1 MSRKKFLKLVSA
13 CGLSVTLAV
22 GTTAAYAD
30 LASDAK
36 YSIQINGSNFMS
48 VGFGIPSTYNVD
60 DFISSKYVYE
70 DFNVWS
76 TKRAGNVSADG
87 YDPTTSTKGGILAEV
102 DSRVKTNID
111 ELGDYTSMT
120 NGQVLPNLMSV
131 KAATYNDRVQ
141 VGWFG
146 SATDGYYGFKGN
158 NVNGGVK
165 NPIDSS
171 PNYYLGTSLI
181 GASNAADES
190 KKMPYY
196 STLDNYLNVGDWDSF
211 GGTIVVSYDYLVTL
225 SRGYA
230 SGGQVMLRNYA
241 IDRSN
246 GAIKTTFLTGLPAVW
261 YDTGF
266 SSVRTTAHG
275 GINVSDG
282 VASAKVSDQG
292 KINLSGAN
300 GELSNVAQGDW
311 VHVTVAIT
319 RDASTGKL
327 TQREYINGLPISD
340 ASGNTDL
347 VIDAKKV
354 TDSYDILD
362 KTNLNYCGIGLNI
375 ETSYTDGKWGGI
387 DNICY
392 KVYYGSDLAETSIPA
407 SRLTG
412 KGETRSVSV
421 PFEANLNLTE
431 EEKQLAPSGATEG
444 YVDLSNATVS
454 VKKCDAD
461 DVLMMGTPVSGA
473 EIDYTTKSDRAMT
486 FWGTDGTNIVTPT
499 QKKGY
504 DGSFIR
510 VGGLPV
516 LSSGENLVVTYEN
529 GVDMLGNVS
538 GGSFVVYS
546 GNEPVSFTD
555 SKFYNYFGDDVAA
568 ELKNGKYYVSSD
580 ATKLVIDSGV
590 SDKNITLK
598 DGSKTIATA
607 VYDSSDKNYVLQL
620 DAGKT
625 LAKNA
630 EYELWVDGAK
640 KTTIST
646 GDGSLAYRG
655 DATATKPK
663 VDYLN
668 TTEKSLPTLICL
680 VDNTNGTNLTAQ
692 NAVFSAGTVGT
703 IEVSG
708 SITASSKSVLVLT
721 IPDED
726 DISKDEEALSV
737 LPFDTANKTQIRGS
751 LGSAMAN
758 KEIRIFA
765 FAGGFD
771 RDNDTAILA
780 LEGGTD
786 TDYASKLKWASN
798 VMTDENG
805 DYKVTADF
813 SSLSTEDFDFVMTDG
828 TNTYLASK
836 AYGNYDDTQSAIA
849 LLNGATDVDGL
860 LRVIQDKRNELEFD
874 YELFDKYPVNQ
885 AKTAKYMYD
894 YISAEKTAG
903 RVGLVTTD
911 KATAVKLFRQFAIMA
926 AFSNSTVSDMEKI
939 DDDILDIEKPLI
951 DKWYND
957 TNGVIGDTRLTSWHT
972 SIKIALNGASFADIA
987 DFNKKFEVSLV
998 FAAVKNPETSDSL
1011 KNFLTD
1017 FSGSDYMNISTDYI
1031 TTKAVKTI
1039 SGKSYTGYTYQPV
1052 IDDLKA
1058 NAETNKYP
1066 GGGGGGG
1073 GGGSYATVVTD
1084 DETPTDKD
1092 EQTTPDDNNNKTY
1105 LFEDMKDAEWA
1116 NDAVET
1122 LAKKGIISGKGD
1134 GTFDPNGMIT
1144 REEFAK
1150 LTVELASIEVEHGDF
1165 PFADVSE
1172 DDWCYRY
1179 VKAAYKNGIVNG
1191 ISEGCFGVGMNITR
1205 QDLSVMLVNAMKLR
1219 NIKMTEAE
1227 VSFTDADEISDYAK
1241 SAVAVLTQCGAI
1253 GGYEDGS
1260 FRPNDN
1266 ATRAEAA
1273 KIIYTVLDMF
1283 E

>member
-1 MSRKKFLKLVSA
+1 MRRKKFLRLVSA
-13 CGLSVTLAV
+13 CGLSVTLAM
-22 GTTAAYAD
+22 GTTVAWAD

-36 YSIQINGSNFMS
+36 YSVQINGSNFKS
-48 VGFGIPSTYNVD
+48 ENFGIPSAYNVD

-70 DFNVWS
+70 DFNNWS
-76 TKRAGNVSADG
+76 TNRAGNVSSDG
-87 YDPTTSTKGGILAEV
+87 YDPETSTKGGILAEV
-102 DSRVKTNID
+102 DSRVKTNINK
-111 ELGDYTSMT
+111 LGDYTSMT
-120 NGQVLPNLMSV
+120 EGQVLPNLMSV
-131 KAATYNDRVQ
+131 KAAKYNDQVQ

-146 SATDGYYGFKGN
+146 SADDGYYGFKGN
-158 NVNGGVK
+158 NVNGVK
-165 NPIDSS
+165 NPIESA
-171 PNYYLGTSLI
+171 PNYYLSGSLI

-230 SGGQVMLRNYA
+230 SGGQVMLRNYG
-241 IDRSN
+241 IDRSS
-246 GAIKTTFLTGLPAVW
+246 GAVKSTFLTGLPAVW
-261 YDTGF
+261 YDTGY

-275 GINVSDG
+275 GISVSDG
-282 VASAKVSDQG
+282 AASAKVSDQG

-300 GELSNVAQGDW
+300 SELSNVAQGDW

-327 TQREYINGLPISD
+327 TQREYINGLPITD
-340 ASGNTDL
+340 ASGNAEL

-362 KTNLNYCGIGLNI
+362 KTTLNYCGIGLNI

-392 KVYYGSDLAETSIPA
+392 KVYYGSELAETSVPA

-421 PFEANLNLTE
+421 PFEAKLNLTE
-431 EEKQLAPSGATEG
+431 DEKAVAPSGATEG

-486 FWGTDGTNIVTPT
+486 CWGTDGTNVVTPT

-516 LSSGENLVVTYEN
+516 LASGENLVVTYEN
-529 GVDMLGNVS
+529 GVDMLGNTS
-538 GGSFVVYS
+538 SGSFVVYS
-546 GNEPVSFTD
+546 GNEPVSFTN

-568 ELKNGKYYVSSD
+568 ELKNGKYCVSSD

-590 SDKNITLK
+590 SDKTITLK
-598 DGSKTIATA
+598 DGSRAIATA
-607 VYDSSDKNYVLQL
+607 VYDSADEQYVLSL

-625 LAKNA
+625 LEKNKD
-630 EYELWVDGAK
+630 YELWVDGVK
-640 KTTIST
+640 KTVIST

-655 DATATKPK
+655 DASATKPK

-668 TTEKSLPTLICL
+668 TTEDSQSAVICL
-680 VDNTNGTNLTAQ
+680 VDNANGTNLTAQ
-692 NAVFSAGTVGT
+692 DAVFSAGTVGT
-703 IEVSG
+703 VEISG
-708 SITASSKSVLVLT
+708 SITATSKNVLVLT

-726 DISKDEEALSV
+726 DVSKDAKALSV
-737 LPFDTANKTQIRGS
+737 SAFDTANKTEVKGS

-758 KEIRIFA
+758 KDVEIFA
-765 FAGGFD
+765 FAGGF
-771 RDNDTAILA
+771 
-780 LEGGTD
+780 D
-786 TDYASKLKWASN
+786 TDYASKLKWAAR
-798 VMTDENG
+798 VTADENG

-813 SSLSTEDFDFVMTDG
+813 SSLSTADFDFVMTDG
-828 TNTYLASK
+828 VNTYLASK
-836 AYGNYDDTQSAIA
+836 SYGNYNDTQSAIA
-849 LLNGATDVDGL
+849 LLNGATDVDSL
-860 LRVIQDKRNELEFD
+860 LQVIKDKRNELEFD

-885 AKTAKYMYD
+885 TKTAQYMYD

-911 KATAVKLFRQFAIMA
+911 KATAVKLFRQFAIMS
-926 AFSNSTVSDMEKI
+926 AFSNSTVSDIEKI

-957 TNGVIGDTRLTSWHT
+957 TDGVIGETRLVSWHT
-972 SIKIALNGASFADIA
+972 SVKNALNGASFTDIA

-998 FAAVKNPETSDSL
+998 FAVIKNPETSDSL
-1011 KNFLTD
+1011 KSFLTD
-1017 FSGSDYMNISTDYI
+1017 FSGSDYMNISTDLI

-1052 IDDLKA
+1052 TDDLKA

-1073 GGGSYATVVTD
+1073 GGGGSYATVVTD
-1084 DETPTDKD
+1084 KETPSDD
-1092 EQTTPDDNNNKTY
+1092 EEPTTPDENKKVY
-1105 LFEDMKDAEWA
+1105 LFDDMGDAEWA
-1116 NDAVET
+1116 ADAVET

-1134 GTFDPNGMIT
+1134 GTFEPNGMIT

-1191 ISEGCFGVGMNITR
+1191 ISDDCFGVGMNITR

-1219 NIKMTEAE
+1219 NVKMSEAE
-1227 VSFTDADEISDYAK
+1227 VSFTDAEEISDYAK

-1273 KIIYTVLDMF
+1273 KIIYAVLNMF